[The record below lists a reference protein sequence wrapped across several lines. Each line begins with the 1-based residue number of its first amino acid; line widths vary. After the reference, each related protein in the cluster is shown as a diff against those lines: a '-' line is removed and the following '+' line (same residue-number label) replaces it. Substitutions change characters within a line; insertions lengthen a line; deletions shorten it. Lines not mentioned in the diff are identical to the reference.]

1 MVRSVRCAVDAV
13 ACAEV
18 DSIRPIPQHSAH
30 SQHAADSVVSRKSG
44 LLRPAPRSQPQRS
57 LYVGVTIL
65 LCDPSRML
73 SPVFSL
79 DGLMTPPDSP
89 DKISRG
95 QADFHPVL
103 DMRGKPVV
111 FDLRQ
116 GLLVNNQVASMP
128 AIHHSVNR
136 MVINIGGFYN
146 IEIVSRGVP
155 TMYDFVTQ
163 LGQALQSPVDA
174 RSTRLS
180 LLGRKCVCVGL
191 TLRSLD
197 RGVAYCDLHLRN
209 SA

>member
-1 MVRSVRCAVDAV
+1 
-13 ACAEV
+13 
-18 DSIRPIPQHSAH
+18 
-30 SQHAADSVVSRKSG
+30 
-44 LLRPAPRSQPQRS
+44 
-57 LYVGVTIL
+57 
-65 LCDPSRML
+65 
-73 SPVFSL
+73 
-79 DGLMTPPDSP
+79 
-89 DKISRG
+89 
-95 QADFHPVL
+95 
-103 DMRGKPVV
+103 MRGKPVV

>member
-1 MVRSVRCAVDAV
+1 MYTRTPSTGSSQWSGVSDAP
-13 ACAEV
+13 
-18 DSIRPIPQHSAH
+18 STPSH
-30 SQHAADSVVSRKSG
+30 
-44 LLRPAPRSQPQRS
+44 APRSIQYGQFPNTPRTPNTP
-57 LYVGVTIL
+57 LT
-65 LCDPSRML
+65 PL
-73 SPVFSL
+73 SPGSPDFCAPRHGASHSVAY
-79 DGLMTPPDSP
+79 GLMTPPDSP

-95 QADFHPVL
+95 QTDLHPML
-103 DMRGKPVV
+103 DMRAKPVV

-116 GLLVNNQVASMP
+116 GLLVNNQLASTP
-128 AIHHSVNR
+128 AINHSVNR
-136 MVINIGGFYN
+136 MVICIGGFYN

-174 RSTRLS
+174 RNTRLS

-209 SA
+209 GA